1 MTAEKKKT
9 ILIIGVSSFI
19 GSNLAE
25 YFKHKYR
32 VVGTYRENAVS
43 IKGVLTVPCN
53 VLEKDEIQL
62 VLFAFKPD
70 ITIYCAGLS
79 SLVDCAASEA
89 KADSLNTVG
98 LFNVAEYCQRY
109 KSQVVAI
116 SCGYVF
122 GGENKE
128 YQEMDIPDSSTIFGK
143 TKASAEFYIQKT
155 SLNYL
160 IFRCCPLYGRGLNPY
175 QMTLFE
181 RIQRKFKRSESM
193 ELDGYVYTGFLDV
206 YYLAML
212 MDLCFDKGVTN
223 RLYQV
228 SSRDAMSFYQF
239 AEIYCNVFGENNTL
253 ITRGRWP
260 FPYVVTSTSNYS
272 GGELYYRMSVKN
284 IEGFL
289 SVRLPTVEE
298 SLQLTYKRLGGRDRS
313 TRRQTSNSGV
323 TFI

>member
-1 MTAEKKKT
+1 MAAESKKT
-9 ILIIGVSSFI
+9 ILIIGVSSFV

-32 VVGTYRENAVS
+32 VVGTYRENAVF

-53 VLEKDEIQL
+53 VLEKEEIQL

-70 ITIYCAGLS
+70 ITIYCAGLT
-79 SLVDCAASEA
+79 SLTDCSNSET

-128 YQEMDIPDSSTIFGK
+128 YQEMDIPDSSTVFGK

-160 IFRCCPLYGRGLNPY
+160 IFRCCPLYGRSLNPH
-175 QMTLFE
+175 QMTFFE
-181 RIQRKFKRSESM
+181 RIQRKMKKAEGM
-193 ELDGYVYTGFLDV
+193 EIDGYVSTGFLDV

-212 MDLCFDKGVTN
+212 MDLCFEKAVSN

-228 SSRDAMSFYQF
+228 SSRDVMTHYQF
-239 AEIYCNVFGENNTL
+239 IETYCKVFSENTNL
-253 ITRGRWP
+253 ITRGRWH
-260 FPYVVTSTSNYS
+260 FPYVVTATSNYS

-289 SVRLPTVEE
+289 SVRLPTIEE
-298 SLQLTYKRLGGRDRS
+298 SLQLTYKRFGGKDKLGKRGANS
-313 TRRQTSNSGV
+313 SGV

>member
-25 YFKHKYR
+25 YFKNKYR

-62 VLFAFKPD
+62 ILFAFKPD

-79 SLVDCAASEA
+79 SLTDCANSEA

-128 YQEMDIPDSSTIFGK
+128 YQEMDIPDSSTVFGK

-160 IFRCCPLYGRGLNPY
+160 IFRCCPLYGRSLNPH
-175 QMTLFE
+175 QMTFFE
-181 RIQRKFKRSESM
+181 KIQRKMKRNENV

-206 YYLAML
+206 YYLAIL
-212 MDLCFDKGVTN
+212 MDLCFDRGVTN

-228 SSRDAMSFYQF
+228 SSRDSMNTYQF
-239 AEIYCNVFGENNTL
+239 FETYCKIFGENSNL
-253 ITRGRWP
+253 ITRGRWH
-260 FPYVVTSTSNYS
+260 FPYVVTATSNYS
-272 GGELYYRMSVKN
+272 GGELYYQMSVKN
-284 IEGFL
+284 VEGFL
-289 SVRLPTVEE
+289 SVQLPTVEE
-298 SLQLTYKRLGGRDRS
+298 SLQLTYKRFGGKDKTTKRGS
-313 TRRQTSNSGV
+313 AASGV